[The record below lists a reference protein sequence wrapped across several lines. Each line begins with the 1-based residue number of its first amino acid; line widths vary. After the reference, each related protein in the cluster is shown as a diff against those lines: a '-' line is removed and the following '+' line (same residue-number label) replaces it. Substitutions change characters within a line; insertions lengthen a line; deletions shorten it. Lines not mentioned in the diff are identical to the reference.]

1 MLRKNQK
8 SQPSNQCEQVGK
20 VETRKRHEVILVGS
34 QLMNGVSDLNP
45 ANLIYCNIQRYKTV
59 ARRNRD
65 YVLSLSQDGRCCHFS
80 ERFIGECHPITRGDK
95 MSRRTV
101 TIDPA
106 LDQII
111 KIIRGLALLIGL
123 EYNYTEVVNGLAY
136 YGVCYW
142 LNIEKS
148 KAVAMAPQ
156 VLTTNLKMAG
166 IEDELRD
173 KFYES
178 LSKLTT
184 QKSQ

>member
-1 MLRKNQK
+1 
-8 SQPSNQCEQVGK
+8 
-20 VETRKRHEVILVGS
+20 
-34 QLMNGVSDLNP
+34 
-45 ANLIYCNIQRYKTV
+45 
-59 ARRNRD
+59 
-65 YVLSLSQDGRCCHFS
+65 
-80 ERFIGECHPITRGDK
+80 

-111 KIIRGLALLIGL
+111 NIIRGLALLIGL

-148 KAVAMAPQ
+148 KAVAMASQ

-166 IEDELRD
+166 IEDELGD

-178 LSKLTT
+178 LSKLKLNIPKPSSTGGERG
-184 QKSQ
+184 K

>member
-1 MLRKNQK
+1 
-8 SQPSNQCEQVGK
+8 
-20 VETRKRHEVILVGS
+20 
-34 QLMNGVSDLNP
+34 
-45 ANLIYCNIQRYKTV
+45 
-59 ARRNRD
+59 
-65 YVLSLSQDGRCCHFS
+65 
-80 ERFIGECHPITRGDK
+80 

-106 LDQII
+106 LDRII
-111 KIIRGLALLIGL
+111 KTIRGLALLIGL

-142 LNIEKS
+142 LSIEKS

-166 IEDELRD
+166 IEDELSG

-178 LSKLTT
+178 LSKMKINIPKT
-184 QKSQ
+184 S